1 VPRFAVRI
9 LPVSR
14 LKPARYNPRKPLMPR
29 SRAYRKLRASI
40 VRFGLVEPL
49 VWNAT
54 SGRLV
59 GGHARLRILKDLGF
73 AEVPVSVVRLPP
85 DREKALNVV
94 LNNLEAQGR
103 YDPRKLAVVL
113 NSLAGLPALTDSG
126 FDDATLRTLT
136 LAPAPPPPA
145 VVEPDRVDVTVEI
158 PAVLFEA
165 VEPKLDRLV
174 REYDLVT
181 HVVRTENKPE
191 RQPHRHE
198 VRRVSQRGNSSNC

>member
-40 VRFGLVEPL
+40 ERFGLVEPL

-54 SGRLV
+54 TGRLV
-59 GGHARLRILKDLGF
+59 GGHARLRILKDLGITD
-73 AEVPVSVVRLPP
+73 VPVSVVRLTP

-103 YDPRKLAVVL
+103 YDPKKLAGVL
-113 NSLAGLPALTDSG
+113 ESLAGLPALKDSG
-126 FDDATLRTLT
+126 FDDATLRTLRF
-136 LAPAPPPPA
+136 APAALPPA
-145 VVEPDRVDVTVEI
+145 EVEPNRVDVTLEI
-158 PAVLFEA
+158 PAALFET

-181 HVVRTENKPE
+181 HVVRTTGQEK
-191 RQPHRHE
+191 RQPQ
-198 VRRVSQRGNSSNC
+198 RRRERRGSQRMNGSNC